1 MKLLLIL
8 SILIITNS
16 IHSLS
21 QEVRIK
27 KHLKEFQNSAVYLC
41 KDSTEMFGDVSTM
54 RLKKDSFIVVNQF
67 NSGFGGKKIEI
78 IISNKLKITKIDY
91 YMSYD
96 VVISGEEITYSVEK
110 PSVELNIN

>member
-1 MKLLLIL
+1 
-8 SILIITNS
+8 
-16 IHSLS
+16 
-21 QEVRIK
+21 
-27 KHLKEFQNSAVYLC
+27 
-41 KDSTEMFGDVSTM
+41 MFGDVSTM

-110 PSVELNIN
+110 PSVELNINPFKKGLKQLKGKYIFTVVEKTLNENKFPIRTSTYQFQANFKYFK